1 MKIFINIFF
10 TIVKKIKPIYM
21 VGIASENGY
30 TEILPGI
37 RIKTLCYGKAMLM
50 SEFLLQKSALLPLHE
65 HPYEQTG
72 YLVKGNMKLTIGEV
86 SQNIL
91 PGYSWS
97 IPAGVSHFAEI
108 IEDSVAV
115 EVFSPVR
122 EDYLKF
128 VNQEDIR

>member
-1 MKIFINIFF
+1 
-10 TIVKKIKPIYM
+10 M
-21 VGIASENGY
+21 VGIATENGY

-37 RIKTLCYGKAMLM
+37 RIKTLCYGEAMLM
-50 SEFLLQKSALLPLHE
+50 SEFLLEKGALLPSHE

-72 YLVKGNMKLTIGEV
+72 YLVKGNIKLTIGEV
-86 SQNIL
+86 SRNIL

-108 IEDSVAV
+108 LTDSVAI
-115 EVFSPVR
+115 EVFSPAR

-128 VNQEDIR
+128 LNQEDIR